1 MHWLSFIIYED
12 DIVNV
17 WTVKINLIIV
27 LLAEITNNEASFFQW
42 ILLHDTRSN
51 RLLNLVVKFLYRTN
65 TLLATVFITPDRQW
79 GSPET

>member
-27 LLAEITNNEASFFQW
+27 FLAEVTNNEARFFQW
-42 ILLHDTRSN
+42 ILLHDTCSN
-51 RLLNLVVKFLYRTN
+51 RLLNLVVKLLNRTN
-65 TLLATVFITPDRQW
+65 TLLTTVFITPDRQW
-79 GSPET
+79 SSPET

>member
-27 LLAEITNNEASFFQW
+27 LLAEITNNKARLFQW

-51 RLLNLVVKFLYRTN
+51 RLFNLVVKFLYRTN